1 MEYQIEGAPLPVVIC
16 QLEAGETMLT
26 ERGSMSWMTPNMKM
40 ETSTNGGRPH
50 VLRRIHVPK

>member
-16 QLEAGETMLT
+16 QLEPGETMIT

-40 ETSTNGGRPH
+40 ETSTNGG
-50 VLRRIHVPK
+50 LGIFSFIL